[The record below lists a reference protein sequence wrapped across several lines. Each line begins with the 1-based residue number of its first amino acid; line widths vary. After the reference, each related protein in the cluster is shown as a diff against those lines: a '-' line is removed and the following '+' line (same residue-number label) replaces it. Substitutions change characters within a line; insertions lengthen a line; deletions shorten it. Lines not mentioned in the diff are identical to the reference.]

1 VAPVARTAWRINE
14 QASAFLFPG
23 FLPLLLAALAFA
35 GRPRNTRSP
44 APRDTLRA
52 RATAL
57 GRDPATSYAWLTL
70 GAVLLASGPPLG
82 LWPFVYWLPGM
93 NFVRVPSRFMILA
106 VLGLAVLAGLGF
118 DRVTRCFAPQRRR
131 LFALV
136 TTALLVVEFTAIPFG
151 VVPYQVKRPAADR
164 WLKGQPTPFTVA
176 ELPVMPN
183 ERYQTAYMLHS
194 MAHWQRTVH
203 GYSGMRA
210 PLHDLLYK
218 QLTRFPDEP
227 KLHVTYIVVHINEYQ
242 PGEWPAIDDRL
253 GQYQAWLALEY
264 QDPDARVYSLLR
276 GPSGRQNPRPS
287 QRVSDH

>member
-1 VAPVARTAWRINE
+1 MANLLRACGAGWRIGCRRRKASSHPHTRADVAPVARTAWRINE

-57 GRDPATSYAWLTL
+57 GRDPATFYAWLTL

-118 DRVTRCFAPQRRR
+118 DRVTRCFAP
-131 LFALV
+131 
-136 TTALLVVEFTAIPFG
+136 
-151 VVPYQVKRPAADR
+151 
-164 WLKGQPTPFTVA
+164 
-176 ELPVMPN
+176 
-183 ERYQTAYMLHS
+183 HS

-264 QDPDARVYSLLR
+264 QDRDARVYSLLR